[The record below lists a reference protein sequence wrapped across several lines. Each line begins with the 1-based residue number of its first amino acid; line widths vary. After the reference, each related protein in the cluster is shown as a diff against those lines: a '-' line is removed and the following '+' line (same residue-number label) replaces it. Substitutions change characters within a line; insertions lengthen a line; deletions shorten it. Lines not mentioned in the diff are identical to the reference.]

1 MPEVKKVLFICTGN
15 SARSQMAEGLLR
27 ALGSKDWKARSAGIF
42 PSFVHPLAIR
52 AMEEIG
58 IDISKQTS
66 KSIDRFVKKKFDYI
80 ITLCDDAAK
89 SCPHFPG
96 VGKRYHWPFE
106 DPAGAVG
113 TVEER
118 LAVFRKVRDKLKI
131 KIIEFLRSEPPEVPD
146 PIASFKF

>member
-1 MPEVKKVLFICTGN
+1 MGEVKKVLFLCIAN
-15 SARSQMAEGLLR
+15 SARSQMAEGLLN
-27 ALGSKDWKARSAGIF
+27 ALGSGQWEARSGGIF
-42 PSFVHPLAIR
+42 SSYVHPLAIR

-66 KSIDRFVKKKFDYI
+66 KSIDRFAKKKFDYI

-89 SCPHFPG
+89 VCPNFSG
-96 VGKRYHWPFE
+96 RGKRLHWPFD
-106 DPAGAVG
+106 DPAAAIG

-118 LAVFRKVRDKLKI
+118 LAVFRKVRNKI
-131 KIIEFLRSEPPEVPD
+131 KMKIEEFLRSKSPEIPD

>member
-1 MPEVKKVLFICTGN
+1 MEEVKKVLFLCMAN

-27 ALGSKDWKARSAGIF
+27 ALGLGRWEVQSAGVF
-42 PSFVHPLAIR
+42 SSYLHPLAIR

-58 IDISKQTS
+58 IDISRQTS
-66 KSIDRFVKKKFDYI
+66 KSVNRVIKKKFDYM

-96 VGKRYHWPFE
+96 AGKRYHWSFE
-106 DPAGAVG
+106 DPAAATG
-113 TVEER
+113 TIEER
-118 LAVFRKVRDKLKI
+118 LAEFRKTRDKLKI
-131 KIIEFLRSEPPEVPD
+131 KIEEFLRPEPSEIPD

>member
-1 MPEVKKVLFICTGN
+1 MTETKKVLFICTAN

-27 ALGSKDWKARSAGIF
+27 ALGSRRWEVQSAGVF
-42 PSFVHPLAIR
+42 SSYVHPLAIR

-66 KSIDRFVKKKFDYI
+66 KSITRFVKKKFDYI

-89 SCPHFPG
+89 SCPNFPG
-96 VGKRYHWPFE
+96 AGKRYHWSFE
-106 DPAGAVG
+106 DPAAAIG

-118 LAVFRKVRDKLKI
+118 LAEFRKARDKLKI
-131 KIIEFLRSEPPEVPD
+131 KIEELLKVEPSEILD

>member
-1 MPEVKKVLFICTGN
+1 MGEVKKVLFICTAN
-15 SARSQMAEGLLR
+15 SARSQMAEGLLKT
-27 ALGSKDWKARSAGIF
+27 LGSGRWEARSVGIF
-42 PSFVHPLAIR
+42 SSYVHPLAIR

-58 IDISKQTS
+58 VDISRQAS
-66 KSIDRFVKKKFDYI
+66 KSIDRFVKKKFDYM

-96 VGKRYHWPFE
+96 AGKRYHWSFE
-106 DPAGAVG
+106 DPAAAIG

-131 KIIEFLRSEPPEVPD
+131 KIEEFLRSEPSEILD

>member
-1 MPEVKKVLFICTGN
+1 MAEVKKVLFVCTGN
-15 SARSQMAEGLLR
+15 SARSQMAEGLLK
-27 ALGSKDWKARSAGIF
+27 ALGSGQWKVQSGGIF
-42 PSFVHPLAIR
+42 PSYVHPLAIR

-96 VGKRYHWPFE
+96 AGKRYHWPFE
-106 DPAGAVG
+106 DPAATIG

-131 KIIEFLRSEPPEVPD
+131 KMEEFLRSEPSEVPD

>member
-1 MPEVKKVLFICTGN
+1 
-15 SARSQMAEGLLR
+15 MAEGLLK
-27 ALGSKDWKARSAGIF
+27 ALGSREWKAQSGGIF
-42 PSFVHPLAIR
+42 PSYVHPLAIR

-96 VGKRYHWPFE
+96 AGKRLP
-106 DPAGAVG
+106 
-113 TVEER
+113 
-118 LAVFRKVRDKLKI
+118 LAF
-131 KIIEFLRSEPPEVPD
+131 
-146 PIASFKF
+146 

>member
-1 MPEVKKVLFICTGN
+1 MEELKKVLFICTAN
-15 SARSQMAEGLLR
+15 SARSQMAEGLLKTI
-27 ALGSKDWKARSAGIF
+27 GSGRWEARSGGIF
-42 PSFVHPLAIR
+42 SSYVHPLAIR

-66 KSIDRFVKKKFDYI
+66 KSVNRFVKKRFDYI

-89 SCPHFPG
+89 SCPNFPG
-96 VGKRYHWPFE
+96 AGKRYHWSLE
-106 DPAGAVG
+106 DPAAAIG

-131 KIIEFLRSEPPEVPD
+131 KIEEFLRSEPSDILD

>member
-1 MPEVKKVLFICTGN
+1 
-15 SARSQMAEGLLR
+15 MAEGLLKV
-27 ALGSKDWKARSAGIF
+27 LGSGRWVVQSGGIF
-42 PSFVHPLAIR
+42 SSYVHPLAIR
-52 AMEEIG
+52 VMEEIG

-66 KSIDRFVKKKFDYI
+66 KSIDRFVKKKFDYL

-96 VGKRYHWPFE
+96 AGKRYHWPFE
-106 DPAGAVG
+106 DPAAAIG

-118 LAVFRKVRDKLKI
+118 LAVFRKIRDKLKI
-131 KIIEFLRSEPPEVPD
+131 KIEEFLKSEPHEVPD